1 MTESMGSPS
10 GGTQPSTDTDTS
22 TRDVAKDEARGVA
35 QDAVQSGKQTVDT
48 AKQQAGQVAG
58 EAANQAQMLFEQA
71 REQITSQGSAQKER
85 AATGLR
91 TLAEDLTG
99 MVEGGGAQ
107 QGLAGDLA
115 RQASERVRTVAD
127 WLESREPADVLDE
140 VRRFARQR
148 PGLFLLSAAAV
159 GFLGGRATR
168 SAAAEARDES
178 SSGSGGTVSRGYT
191 TGTPAP
197 GLTGTG
203 YVETGYTETRYTD
216 TGYAETGG
224 DPVTTTPVTGTGTST
239 GYPGEAPGTPGYGI
253 PPTGDTRGDATAQ
266 FAPNAPDTG
275 LGEAST
281 DQMPSEFGA
290 RGTGAAGNRSEE
302 GRG

>member
-10 GGTQPSTDTDTS
+10 GGTQPSTDTDSS

-48 AKQQAGQVAG
+48 AKQQAGEVAG
-58 EAANQAQMLFEQA
+58 EAANQAKRLFEQA
-71 REQITSQGSAQKER
+71 REQMTSQGSSQKEK
-85 AATGLR
+85 ATTTLR
-91 TLAEDLTG
+91 SLADDLTG
-99 MVEGGGAQ
+99 MIEGGGAQ

-115 RQASERVRTVAD
+115 REASDRVKSVAD
-127 WLESREPADVLDE
+127 WLESREPADVLDD

-148 PGLFLLSAAAV
+148 PGVFLLSAAVV
-159 GFLGGRATR
+159 GFLGGRVTR
-168 SAAAEARDES
+168 SMAAEARDDS
-178 SSGSGGTVSRGYT
+178 ATQSLPRSTSTRST
-191 TGTPAP
+191 STP
-197 GLTGTG
+197 GLASTG
-203 YVETGYTETRYTD
+203 YVETGYTES
-216 TGYAETGG
+216 TGV
-224 DPVTTTPVTGTGTST
+224 PVTTPPVTATGSGLGT
-239 GYPGEAPGTPGYGI
+239 GYPSEAPGTPGYGL
-253 PPTGDTRGDATAQ
+253 PPTGDTRGDATAE
-266 FAPNAPDTG
+266 FAPNAPETG